1 MAEQLFPRIP
11 KRKKQ
16 PSSDQLRLQLALA
29 ADELIRLRIALER
42 ERTCPYWRRLLGLG
56 PDPFYVVWKEP
67 MP

>member
-1 MAEQLFPRIP
+1 MKSVAGTLAAPFPYFGG
-11 KRKKQ
+11 K
-16 PSSDQLRLQLALA
+16 ALA
-29 ADELIRLRIALER
+29 ADEMIRLRIALER